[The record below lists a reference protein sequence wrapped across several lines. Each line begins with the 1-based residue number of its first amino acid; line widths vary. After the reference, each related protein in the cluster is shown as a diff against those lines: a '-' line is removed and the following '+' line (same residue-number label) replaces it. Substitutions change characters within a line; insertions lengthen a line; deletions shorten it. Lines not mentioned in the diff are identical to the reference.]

1 MYQASGVEHDR
12 RVATISD
19 LQSALHELSGEARAR
34 STAVFP
40 GNVWFISICAA
51 ATHLGLARAL
61 DEPRHHEA

>member
-1 MYQASGVEHDR
+1 MSDR
-12 RVATISD
+12 RIATISD
-19 LQSALHELSGEARAR
+19 LQSALHELSAEARAR

-51 ATHLGLARAL
+51 ATHLGLARRAL